1 MIKFEIIDLLKIAS
15 EAKKLSRLEK
25 SIRTLK
31 GAYHD
36 ALDEWKAL
44 NGVVYVDRN
53 SEQWDNMLNYANK
66 EWEALDKAKRDYRNT
81 LRRLI
86 NATKKVD
93 L

>member
-1 MIKFEIIDLLKIAS
+1 MIKFEIVDLLKIAS
-15 EAKKLSRLEK
+15 EAKRLSRLES

-36 ALDEWKAL
+36 ALNEWKES
-44 NGVVYVDRN
+44 NGVVYVERN
-53 SEQWDNMLNYANK
+53 SEQWDSMLNYANK

-81 LRRLI
+81 LRRLM
-86 NATKKVD
+86 NATKKVQ